1 MTGGHRA
8 SRMSDPFVCVTTLR
22 YHYSRCPASCKSAG
36 TCPPPVPYGVG
47 ATGIDDDDVDDDDVD
62 DDDDD
67 D

>member
-1 MTGGHRA
+1 VIPLFASQLSGITTHDVQPVVKVRA
-8 SRMSDPFVCVTTLR
+8 R
-22 YHYSRCPASCKSAG
+22 A
-36 TCPPPVPYGVG
+36 PPVPYGVG